1 MPAGVTRNLK
11 TPPGL
16 EEPLLWDL
24 THHTGK
30 FLLVEPP
37 WRTARIYFHRKL
49 VLSFQKGSPR
59 DQDRSCYA
67 IYDQSGEVKQY
78 LGVGLSQLVD
88 NRFSVNCHFRDVLG
102 ASRTMYTCILFM

>member
-1 MPAGVTRNLK
+1 MPTGATRNLK
-11 TPPGL
+11 KPLGL
-16 EEPLLWDL
+16 EEPLLRDL

-49 VLSFQKGSPR
+49 ALSFQKGSPR

-67 IYDQSGEVKQY
+67 IYDQSGEVEQY
-78 LGVGLSQLVD
+78 LGVRLSQL
-88 NRFSVNCHFRDVLG
+88 
-102 ASRTMYTCILFM
+102 